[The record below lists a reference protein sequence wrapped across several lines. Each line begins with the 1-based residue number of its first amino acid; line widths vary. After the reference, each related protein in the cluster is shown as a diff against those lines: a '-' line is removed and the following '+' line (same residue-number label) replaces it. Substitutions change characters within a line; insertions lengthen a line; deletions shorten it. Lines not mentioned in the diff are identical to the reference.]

1 MSTPQATDT
10 SDEGF
15 VAEIHTVAG
24 TGSPGREG
32 DGGPAVSAKLNKP
45 LGVVVDAVGTVYFS
59 DYHNHQIRK
68 ITTDGKIS
76 TVAGDGK
83 GAYRGDNGPAA
94 SAQLFHP
101 RELAVDG
108 AGNLYVADGNN
119 HRIRKITPDG
129 AITTV
134 AGTNGNGFSG
144 DGGPATSAR
153 LDLPIGVAVDSTGAL
168 YIADHRNHRIRKV
181 DTDGKIN
188 TIAGHKGAGFTG
200 DGSPAA
206 SAQLSGPH
214 GVTVD
219 SAGNLYIAD
228 TGNQRIRKIAPDG
241 TITTVAGSNG
251 YGFKGDDGPATSAQ
265 LYTPVR
271 VALDS
276 TGALYIVDSS
286 NHRIRKV
293 APDGT
298 ISTVAGST
306 GKGIAGDGGPAASA
320 QLQNPYGLAVDCVD
334 TLYIADH
341 ANHRIRKVTSQKM
354 AGLPESGT
362 VVSWANVRSRLRMG
376 VYRESLKDGAPVHQ
390 SLPTPRPHQHWRLI
404 PAGQADGDILY
415 RIENTRSGKVL
426 EVADARE
433 TTGAPVTQYAYG
445 GTEAH
450 HQHWKL
456 IPAGPAG
463 DTPRTYEIANHKS
476 GLLLHTDTN
485 APTALTQH
493 DANGD
498 HRNRRWQL
506 LPV

>member
-1 MSTPQATDT
+1 MP
-10 SDEGF
+10 
-15 VAEIHTVAG
+15 
-24 TGSPGREG
+24 
-32 DGGPAVSAKLNKP
+32 
-45 LGVVVDAVGTVYFS
+45 
-59 DYHNHQIRK
+59 
-68 ITTDGKIS
+68 
-76 TVAGDGK
+76 
-83 GAYRGDNGPAA
+83 YRGDNGPAA
-94 SAQLFHP
+94 SAQLFYP
-101 RELAVDG
+101 RELAMDI

-129 AITTV
+129 TITTV
-134 AGTNGNGFSG
+134 AGTNGKGFTG

-153 LDLPIGVAVDSTGAL
+153 LDLPLGVAVDSTGAL
-168 YIADHRNHRIRKV
+168 YIVDAHNNRIRKV
-181 DTDGKIN
+181 DTDGNIS

-200 DGSPAA
+200 DG
-206 SAQLSGPH
+206 
-214 GVTVD
+214 
-219 SAGNLYIAD
+219 
-228 TGNQRIRKIAPDG
+228 
-241 TITTVAGSNG
+241 
-251 YGFKGDDGPATSAQ
+251 GPATSAQ
-265 LYTPVR
+265 LSGPQGVTVDN
-271 VALDS
+271 AGNLNIAD
-276 TGALYIVDSS
+276 TG
-286 NHRIRKV
+286 NHRIRKITSDGKIATIAGTTSKGFSGDGGPATSAQLDHPVRVVLDSTGSLYIVDAHNNRIRRV

-306 GKGIAGDGGPAASA
+306 GKGFAGDGGPAASA

-362 VVSWANVRSRLRMG
+362 VVTWANVRSRLRVG
-376 VYRESLKDGAPVHQ
+376 VYRESLKDGAAVHQ
-390 SLPTPRPHQHWRLI
+390 SLPTPRPHQRWRLI
-404 PAGQADGDILY
+404 PAGQADGNILY

-426 EVADARE
+426 EVTDARE
-433 TTGAPVTQYAYG
+433 TTGAPVAQYTYG
-445 GTEAH
+445 GSDAH

-456 IPAGPAG
+456 IPTGPAG

-485 APTALTQH
+485 APAALTQQ